1 MLMEIQKKLKPI
13 VKCMHLG
20 TDICFCYKEKIYKCN
35 YNNVVALKDILP
47 IPYKIEF
54 IGISRANIG
63 RILSDLCNND
73 NEIYYYKVKNT
84 KNNLFKFHVI
94 VTDKQ
99 KIIKK

>member
-1 MLMEIQKKLKPI
+1 METHKNLKPI
-13 VKCMHLG
+13 VKFIHFG
-20 TDICFCYKEKIYKCN
+20 KDICFCYKEKIYKCN
-35 YNNVVALKDILP
+35 YNNVLALKDILS

-63 RILSDLCNND
+63 RILSTLCNND
-73 NEIYYYKVKNT
+73 NEIYYYRVNNT
-84 KNNLFKFHVI
+84 KNNFFKFHVI